1 MRVKINP
8 EEIKI
13 GEPLNWNLYNDS
25 GNCMFR
31 KGFIVYSEQS
41 RLRLLQMELY
51 IDSAADTTSTPQ
63 PVSHNGTPRA
73 QLKTSTSNPESKPR
87 SHFISEEVTPR
98 RRKVRYEFDLPQSEL
113 KELVEGN
120 VFLFLDY
127 CIAQEKWICDSI
139 IKGQQDM
146 LQHINVLADNLLSL
160 FKQGTDA
167 CLGAIHLEYEQPYSC
182 CHPVYSALLCLLI
195 AEGLGI
201 SEQRKAALLRAALTA
216 NLGMYEY
223 HDRLVN
229 MNAKLSDE
237 EFAVLKTHPEISH
250 RMLMAN
256 GVTDSLWLEIVMQHH
271 ERGDGSGYPKG
282 LKRSE
287 IHPEAAVL
295 ATVDTYLAFVMPRA
309 YRKPVAPKVAMQKIY
324 KTAVAADDTLSLG
337 LIKQLGVYPPGSLV
351 RLATQEIA
359 VVVDRNNEHTLAPWV
374 ACVGVLN
381 GKSYPEPVRRSTES
395 DVYKIIDSYI
405 SEQAVEIDMNQ
416 LWKVELV
423 FNFRTVA

>member
-1 MRVKINP
+1 
-8 EEIKI
+8 
-13 GEPLNWNLYNDS
+13 
-25 GNCMFR
+25 MFR
-31 KGFIVYSEQS
+31 KGFVVHSEQS
-41 RLRLLQMELY
+41 RERLLQMELY
-51 IDSAADTTSTPQ
+51 FESISSATPKPHPVQ
-63 PVSHNGTPRA
+63 KAVSHQTLNSSAGSPKVKS
-73 QLKTSTSNPESKPR
+73 QSLLVGDEL
-87 SHFISEEVTPR
+87 VPR
-98 RRKVRYEFDLPQSEL
+98 RRKVRYEFDIPQSEL
-113 KELVEGN
+113 KELVGGN
-120 VFLFLDY
+120 VFVFLDY

-146 LQHINVLADNLLSL
+146 RETINVLADNLQSL
-160 FKQGTDA
+160 FKQAPDA
-167 CLGAIHLEYEQPYSC
+167 CLGAIHLEFEQPYSC

-195 AEGLGI
+195 ADGLGI
-201 SEQRKAALLRAALTA
+201 AEERIPSLLRAALTA

-250 RMLMAN
+250 RMLTAN

-271 ERGDGSGYPKG
+271 ERGDGSGYPNG
-282 LKRSE
+282 LKRNQ
-287 IHPEAAVL
+287 IHPEAAIL

-359 VVVDRNNEHTLAPWV
+359 VVVDRNEEHILAPWV

-381 GKSYPEPVRRSTES
+381 GKNYAEPVRRSTLS
-395 DVYKIIDSYI
+395 DVYKVIDSYV

-423 FNFRTVA
+423 FNFRTITYG